1 CDLLRE
7 DAFADAASDIT
18 GGRGQGLPAGM
29 VVGDPGPDNVLEVVL
44 PDEFPIGPGGRREPV
59 RHANPF
65 RDQGADQLAKRGIL
79 ATDISN
85 VARAKNTEPAGE
97 RLVTRHDPSL
107 SRTRH
112 PEDWRG

>member
-1 CDLLRE
+1 
-7 DAFADAASDIT
+7 
-18 GGRGQGLPAGM
+18 M

-85 VARAKNTEPAGE
+85 VARAKITEPAGE

-112 PEDWRG
+112 PEVGGGPNRPTLGLASDEPAIHNQW